1 MTNTTECWKKQMEE
15 KIWGLL
21 KKEFEFII
29 SPVLDK
35 SIKETIQI
43 SLVKDTFLWMASGNR
58 DLDPHY
64 YKYQVEAIDKERNI
78 SYFVKIHEE
87 AKNTPSVNLTKNLQQ
102 EINRQRMATFTSPY
116 LAKLYHVEDDGR
128 FSYFIYEKAEGKS
141 LLELEDDEIY
151 QKLDDSQKEKVI
163 FKIFYEILYGIYGY
177 ASGREHPMVHRD
189 LTPWNILYNLELKD
203 EPEVHIKIIDF
214 GQMHVD
220 APENGTST
228 EFMDAIPFSPQYA
241 RYDYT
246 DYCRVENG
254 YRQTKEISL
263 DFYSATMIFIRLFE
277 GKDYF
282 DKDEARKS
290 SIRKEEFMLTMLDR
304 NRITRLC
311 FPKYHRL
318 LHLLDKITRSTCN
331 MSIEGVVSEYTKFL
345 LNYYKVDNL
354 SKIFNQSQLLIP
366 KKKIRDKKELLI
378 RYQLCGGK
386 SDGTTECLFL
396 QNGNGVILDPANHDG
411 CCFIIDSRYTKGL
424 IHRAFYLYVWKDR
437 LKCLT
442 LHQKALVNGESKIGK
457 IVTLKE
463 EDELS
468 LGVFSIIITKII
480 GERE

>member
-1 MTNTTECWKKQMEE
+1 MTNTSEYWKEQMQETV
-15 KIWGLL
+15 WGLL

-35 SIKETIQI
+35 SIQETIKI

-87 AKNTPSVNLTKNLQQ
+87 AKNTPSANLTKNLQQ

-116 LAKLYHVEDDGR
+116 LAKLYHVEEDGR

-141 LLELEDDEIY
+141 LLELEGDEIY

-203 EPEVHIKIIDF
+203 RLEAQIKIIDF

-220 APENGTST
+220 DPENGSST
-228 EFMDAIPFSPQYA
+228 EFMDVIPFSPQYA

-254 YRQTKEISL
+254 YRQTKDISL
-263 DFYSATMIFIRLFE
+263 DFFSAAMIFIRLFE

-282 DKDEARKS
+282 DKDEARKPS
-290 SIRKEEFMLTMLDR
+290 VRKEEFNLVMLDR

-311 FPKYHRL
+311 APKYHGL
-318 LHLLDKITRSTCN
+318 LSLLDKITRSTCT
-331 MSIEGVVSEYTKFL
+331 MSIEEVVSEYTKFL
-345 LNYYKVDNL
+345 LDYYKVDNL

-378 RYQLCGGK
+378 QYELCGGK
-386 SDGTTECLFL
+386 SDGILEQISL
-396 QNGNGVILDPANHDG
+396 QEGNGVILDPANHDG

-424 IHRAFYLYVWKDR
+424 IRKAFYLYVWKDR
-437 LKCLT
+437 LKCLN

-457 IVTLKE
+457 TVTLKE
-463 EDELS
+463 GDKLS
-468 LGVFSIIITKII
+468 LGVFSIIIKRVI